1 MKKLLCILMSL
12 CMLFA
17 LAACGSSKNVA
28 TATDEPVTVPPATD
42 AAADAP
48 TEASSEAP
56 AASSTSILDGA
67 ELPHFKI
74 CLVYTTFTDKLGS
87 QMKNS
92 IQYLA
97 DAFNVEVVYQECP
110 NGMSSDEK
118 LATLQNVAE
127 SGVDGFIVVGVS
139 PAQLAAVNGLP
150 YVCVQAEPT
159 TEGQAQECASVE
171 NYLGAICE
179 NDYLSGYRAAESLY
193 AQGARNFCLSGI
205 TKGVSRTHDERSLG
219 FRNFLDE
226 HDDCK
231 LLAED
236 YSAAQWG
243 DAISAFAAS
252 YPQMDGLYVTGGGE
266 VVYQTMKTEGLGGYV
281 KLACFNVSE
290 STGDYIESGDLS
302 WIAGGQYGTTQIGFA
317 VLYNYLIDKTRII
330 EDTATTLYRPFLT
343 IANMDEYNTYI
354 KYVDSGTPVYTADE
368 IANMIH
374 YFNPDANYA
383 MYEEIANSYSISD
396 IYARHQSLL
405 G

>member
-1 MKKLLCILMSL
+1 MKKLLCVLTAL

-17 LAACGSSKNVA
+17 LAACGSTS
-28 TATDEPVTVPPATD
+28 TA
-42 AAADAP
+42 
-48 TEASSEAP
+48 AP
-56 AASSTSILDGA
+56 AATETTATPAESDETFASASASVLEGA
-67 ELPHFKI
+67 DLPNFKI
-74 CLVYTTFTDKLGS
+74 CLVYTSFTDKLGS

-92 IQYLA
+92 IAYLA
-97 DAFNVEVVYQECP
+97 DAFNVEIVYQECP
-110 NGMSSDEK
+110 NGMSSEEK

-127 SGVDGFIVVGVS
+127 SGVDGFIVVGVK
-139 PAQLAAVNGLP
+139 PAQLEAVNGLP

-159 TEGQAQECASVE
+159 TDEQAKECAAYD

-179 NDYLSGYRAAESLY
+179 NDYLSGYNAAQSLY
-193 AQGARNFCLSGI
+193 DQGARNFCISGY
-205 TKGVSRTHDERSLG
+205 TKGVSKTHDQRSLG
-219 FRNFLDE
+219 FRTFINE
-226 HDDCK
+226 HSDCK
-231 LLAED
+231 ILAED

-266 VVYQTMKTEGLGGYV
+266 AVYQAMRTEGLSGYV

-317 VLYNYLIDKTRII
+317 VLYNYLIDQTRII
-330 EDTATTLYRPFLT
+330 EDTTATLYRPFLN
-343 IANMDEYNTYI
+343 IASMDDYNTYI

-368 IANMIH
+368 IADMIH
-374 YFNPDANYA
+374 YFNPEANYA
-383 MYEEIANSYSISD
+383 MYEEIANSYSIDD
-396 IYARHQSLL
+396 IHARHESLL